1 MIIFLLL
8 FSLSGLLC
16 TMSRYY
22 ILNTH
27 IILKGLADNKK
38 ASELILNSIGLDNM
52 EPLQGTPL
60 LQRPRRM
67 NATIFLRFNKI
78 IHCLNFLMI

>member
-1 MIIFLLL
+1 MIIFFDTL
-8 FSLSGLLC
+8 FPLCSSL
-16 TMSRYY
+16 YY
-22 ILNTH
+22 VQVLILNTH

-60 LQRPRRM
+60 LQRPRSM
-67 NATIFLRFNKI
+67 KQAHLPYD
-78 IHCLNFLMI
+78 